1 MTAALP
7 LVSIVVR
14 TVGRPELVE
23 ALASIAAQ
31 SHTNLET
38 LIVDA
43 RGDGLPSLEL
53 GSDQRLVSTGSPL
66 SRPKAANAGLSA
78 VNGDFVMFLDDDDWV
93 SETHIENLLHA
104 LTNNRTAIAAYSN
117 TQRTSASGEL
127 LDEFFSREFDV
138 AFLRRDNFMPIH
150 SVLFRSRVLTAGC
163 RVDESLDI
171 YEDWDFWL
179 QVAQHGSFYHVDK
192 VTAFYRAGGDSE
204 TAVETEREK
213 YEAESP
219 SAKWRAKVL
228 GKWAPTWTPAELN
241 QVFGTFD
248 SSDEIADLHKHL
260 RLSQEEHQAAL
271 QQLGAESE
279 EARCELVA
287 SFEKERSAFEKTLA
301 KQRAEA
307 HAHANNLQA
316 QVNSLQLATNELR
329 RGLENLTE
337 ENKNLSQHLTDVLN
351 SFSWRITKPYRYFSR
366 RVKHLIA
373 RSTAVPNKRVTAETP
388 KNSSVNTA
396 PTKRSPS
403 KIKCSVDSPGPDIQ
417 LVDGDLTLTGWAF
430 SAGSDIKISVSVNK
444 RLYRT
449 FEPNLL
455 RDDVAASFRAT
466 AEARNSGFRET
477 FEKRFLPQGRF
488 TLTVTFDNGS
498 DRVSLEREVV
508 NFTSTEIYQL
518 WLSDRQQVAA
528 HHFEKNPVA
537 SNRIAVMVL
546 AEQHDA
552 ELDAYVS
559 SLQTNS
565 AVAAVVCMIAS
576 DHEPREYADAL
587 LRNLSKVAESADAL
601 LIADRAERLAAHAL
615 QSLTALRENAG
626 AELVYSDHDHLD
638 SNGIQTNPEFT
649 FGWSSE
655 HLLGRNYIGGVY
667 LFSAELFERI
677 NTETLLK
684 SLTDVISNNPQTI
697 ATLRYRLLLEL
708 GNAAGKVARVPEVLW
723 SEISTPDAARGTESL
738 WASNFLEEKEPGCKL
753 LEHCPSDGSKPVRYV
768 DRPLTTTPR
777 VSIIIPT
784 MAKLAV
790 IEPCIE
796 TLLSLT
802 DYPNFEVVMLDNSR
816 GKNPEGILYLVEKGL
831 TVIEC
836 DFDFN
841 WPRLNNLGARESN
854 GELLLF
860 LNDDV
865 EIIEAS
871 WLTELVKQAQRPAV
885 GSVGALLY
893 YPEGQLQHAGVFLIN
908 SGGGGLHLFHKMSPS
923 NELRGNLHNL
933 VREVSAN
940 TGACL
945 MVSREKFDAVDG
957 FDESLAVVSNDVDLC
972 LRLKQA
978 GLVNIWTPRCAL
990 VHHESISRKTHVP
1003 KEDEIRMWEKWGDV
1017 LRAGDEYY
1025 NPNLTLEGVD
1035 CRAELR
1041 LSNDMLANAA
1051 KADHSA
1057 GPSID
1062 TPPLKGVNLIGYI
1075 RAEMGLGEGARSDA
1089 RALAAAEIEFGIIN
1103 FERENPARMGDLSWQ
1118 HKECSNAPFS
1128 VTLWH
1133 INADYLHLARA
1144 TIPAFLVEKSYHIA
1158 YWAWE
1163 LETMPE
1169 GWRPALDE
1177 VDEIW
1182 VPSEFVRQAISS
1194 ETTKPVVCIPHCVAP
1209 SPVESFDR
1217 DYFGL
1222 PKEPFIFLAMYDT
1235 RSMAE
1240 RKNPKAALNAFIA
1253 AFDAEDESATLVL
1266 KVNNATDESMI
1277 ALREIIGTR
1286 RNIIVLTDDHSKS
1299 EIDSLI
1305 NAVDCFVS
1313 LHRSEGFGLGPA
1325 EAMSLGKS
1333 VIVTNWSGSTDYTDA
1348 SHCIPIDYELI
1359 TLAQDYGPYLKG
1371 QRWAD
1376 PSLEQASAAM
1386 RRLAD
1391 DPDLA
1396 RELGTRAKEFI
1407 EAEFSPRAVGEKIK
1421 SRLADIN

>member
-1 MTAALP
+1 MTAVLP

-23 ALASIAAQ
+23 ALESLAAQ

-38 LIVDA
+38 IIVDA

-78 VNGDFVMFLDDDDWV
+78 VNGDFIMFLDDDDWV

-104 LTNNRTAIAAYSN
+104 LSNNPAAIAAYSN
-117 TQRTSASGEL
+117 TQRTSANGEL

-179 QVAQHGSFYHVDK
+179 QVAEHGSFYHVDK

-204 TAVETEREK
+204 TTVETEREK
-213 YEAESP
+213 YEAKSL
-219 SAKWRAKVL
+219 SAKWREKVL
-228 GKWAPTWTPAELN
+228 GKWAPTWSPAELN
-241 QVFGTFD
+241 EVFGTFD

-260 RLSQEEHQAAL
+260 RLSQEEYQAAL
-271 QQLGAESE
+271 QQLGAEAE
-279 EARCELVA
+279 QARRELVA
-287 SFEKERSAFEKTLA
+287 SFDKERVETEKSTRSLI
-301 KQRAEA
+301 KEIE
-307 HAHANNLQA
+307 
-316 QVNSLQLATNELR
+316 SLQTSVDELR

-337 ENKNLSQHLTDVLN
+337 ENKNLSQYLTEVLN
-351 SFSWRITKPYRYFSR
+351 SFSWRVTKPYRYISR
-366 RVKHLIA
+366 SVKSLVA
-373 RSTAVPNKRVTAETP
+373 RSTAVPNNRVTAETP
-388 KNSSVNTA
+388 KSSSVNTA
-396 PTKRSPS
+396 PTKRSS
-403 KIKCSVDSPGPDIQ
+403 GNITCSVDSPGPDIQ
-417 LVDGDLTLTGWAF
+417 LVDGDLALAGWAF
-430 SAGSDIKISVSVNK
+430 SAGSNIQISVSINE

-449 FEPNLL
+449 FEPNLP

-466 AEARNSGFRET
+466 AEARNSGFSET

-488 TLTVTFDNGS
+488 SLTVTFDDGS

-508 NFTSTEIYQL
+508 NFTRAKIYQL
-518 WLSDRQQVAA
+518 WLSDRQRVAA
-528 HHFEKNPVA
+528 HQFERNPVE
-537 SNRIAVMVL
+537 SNRIVVMVL
-546 AEQHDA
+546 AEHHDA
-552 ELDAYVS
+552 EVDAYIT
-559 SLQTNS
+559 SLQTDS

-576 DHEPREYADAL
+576 DHEPREYADAF
-587 LRNLSKVAESADAL
+587 LRSLSEAARSADAL
-601 LIADRAERLAAHAL
+601 LIADRAERLAPHAL
-615 QSLTALRENAG
+615 KSLTALREHAG

-667 LFSAELFERI
+667 LFTTALFERI
-677 NTETLLK
+677 NTEALLK
-684 SLTDVISNNPQTI
+684 SLSDVITNNPQTI
-697 ATLRYRLLLEL
+697 TTLRYRLLLEL
-708 GNAAGKVARVPEVLW
+708 GNAARKVARVPEVLW
-723 SEISTPDAARGTESL
+723 SETSTPDTTHHTESL
-738 WASNFLEEKEPGCKL
+738 WASNFLEENEPGCKL
-753 LEHCPSDGSKPVRYV
+753 LEHSPSDGSNPVRYV

-865 EIIEAS
+865 EIIQAS

-885 GSVGALLY
+885 GTVGALLY
-893 YPEGQLQHAGVFLIN
+893 YPAGQLQHAGVFLID
-908 SGGGGLHLFHKMSPS
+908 SGGGGLHLFHKMLPGA
-923 NELRGNLHNL
+923 ELRGNLHNL
-933 VREVSAN
+933 AREVSAN

-978 GLVNIWTPRCAL
+978 GLINIWTPRCAL

-1003 KEDEIRMWEKWGDV
+1003 KEDEMRMWEKWGDV

-1025 NPNLTLEGVD
+1025 NPNLTLDGVD
-1035 CRAELR
+1035 CRPELR
-1041 LSNDMLANAA
+1041 LSTDVLKSAD
-1051 KADHSA
+1051 KADQSTA
-1057 GPSID
+1057 SSVD
-1062 TPPLKGVNLIGYI
+1062 APPLKGVNLIGYI

-1103 FERENPARMGDLSWQ
+1103 FERDNPARMGDLSWQ
-1118 HKECSNAPFS
+1118 HKECSEAPFS

-1133 INADYLHLARA
+1133 INADYLPLARA
-1144 TIPAFLVEKSYHIA
+1144 TIPAFLVERSYHIA

-1163 LETMPE
+1163 LETMPV

-1182 VPSEFVRQAISS
+1182 VPSEFVRQAIAS

-1209 SPVESFDR
+1209 SPVESLNR

-1240 RKNPKAALNAFIA
+1240 RKNPKAAIDAFIA
-1253 AFDAEDESATLVL
+1253 AFDAEDERTTLVL
-1266 KVNNATDESMI
+1266 KVNNATADSMI

-1286 RNIIVLTDDHSKS
+1286 RNIIIFTDDHSKS

-1305 NAVDCFVS
+1305 NVVDCFVS

-1333 VIVTNWSGSTDYTDA
+1333 VIVTNWSGSTDYTDP

-1386 RRLAD
+1386 RKLVD
-1391 DPDLA
+1391 EPDFA
-1396 RELGTRAKEFI
+1396 QELGTRARKFI
-1407 EAEFSPRAVGEKIK
+1407 EAEFSPLAVGQKIK
-1421 SRLADIN
+1421 SRLAEIN